1 MLWLS
6 FLRGDNESDATYYLT
21 KRYQGFSSWPSV
33 GNYFYWWGIISTG
46 GEPQFPLEKA
56 KHYRFPSYQFFVSV
70 S

>member
-1 MLWLS
+1 MEVVQPIIL
-6 FLRGDNESDATYYLT
+6 
-21 KRYQGFSSWPSV
+21 QSV
-33 GNYFYWWGIISTG
+33 ISGLALGPQWGIISTG